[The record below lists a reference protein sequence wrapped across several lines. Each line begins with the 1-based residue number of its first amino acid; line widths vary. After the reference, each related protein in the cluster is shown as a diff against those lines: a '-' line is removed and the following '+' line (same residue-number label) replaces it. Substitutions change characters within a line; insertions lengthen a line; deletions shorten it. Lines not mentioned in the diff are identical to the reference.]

1 VFADAP
7 DDGPQPP
14 WLRQHD
20 LAVRHLVD
28 GADELAAEVQH
39 VHGLLNGA
47 ATIAATR
54 DADAQEQ
61 LNSVAVV
68 AAVGS
73 GVPGLIFALYGA
85 DVLVPF
91 TEGSRQLAVLGL
103 IFLVTILVLMF
114 VVSRMHQARTQYGR
128 TVGTA
133 TVIAAAL
140 AATLLTVASLDPGRD
155 PTVVDCRPT
164 SSGTFHCVEP

>member
-1 VFADAP
+1 VHGHGHNARSGALRAKDWARGGRAARARAGTTFTVGFATHRLPCSRTAP
-7 DDGPQPP
+7 DDGRQPP

-114 VVSRMHQARTQYGR
+114 VLSRLHPARAQR
-128 TVGTA
+128 
-133 TVIAAAL
+133 
-140 AATLLTVASLDPGRD
+140 RR
-155 PTVVDCRPT
+155 C
-164 SSGTFHCVEP
+164 